1 MVSTPPRGWQ
11 VAGYLDALRPEPDW
25 TVDLAILSAY
35 SADPVSIVAVLLAL
49 IGRDDEERTPSRR
62 DLADAVEQLRDRTRI
77 VLQQGRLATMRQPP
91 RLTGVL
97 DQFVRE
103 VAFDE
108 RRHSWHAKAA
118 LVRMT
123 RGAEFEWRLWVGSR
137 NLTMP
142 ENLDLGLLL
151 VGGRGGRGRVVPGA
165 QDIARAL
172 AERAGLDGVT
182 AKYLSAELDG
192 VKWQAPSGTK
202 VDRLRISRGD
212 TEWGLPD
219 LPRTAD
225 AVTVISPF
233 LDKGFLRHVAGTSC
247 APERAKLLSTRS
259 EVERLAATT
268 RAFGDLYVLEAP
280 DYPSVSGEAPA
291 EAGAVETSGWETG
304 RGLHAKLLHVRT
316 GARRRIWMGSANATR
331 RAWSG
336 RNVEIIAELTV
347 DEAVEEGL
355 LNLIAGARPLVLGED
370 QTLTDAEPAEDR
382 LERARAEVSAK
393 WRGELLWDGRGMHLR
408 HPEPPHPADPLISL
422 EVGLITQELR
432 PWPRAEE
439 DLDLGE
445 VEAADRTELVQ
456 LKLGL
461 DGATCEWI
469 VRAPATPPFGEERD
483 RAAFM
488 RAMGV
493 REFLLWVADSLRG
506 AAAPPDEPDWTSDRT
521 RPADFGAGAGLSWT
535 EDLPTQEEILAA
547 WTRDKALFETVRK
560 RVRTFLPA
568 LLLQTRET
576 DPEGH
581 AQLMRFEALWT
592 TLEAGLGVRS

>member
-1 MVSTPPRGWQ
+1 MVSTTPRGWQ
-11 VAGYLDALRPEPDW
+11 VSGYLDALRPESDW

-137 NLTMP
+137 NLTTP

-172 AERAGLDGVT
+172 AERAELDGVT
-182 AKYLSAELDG
+182 AKSLSAELDG

-212 TEWGLPD
+212 TEWGMPE

-280 DYPSVSGEAPA
+280 DYPLVSGEAPT
-291 EAGAVETSGWETG
+291 EAGAAETSGWETG

-355 LNLIAGARPLVLGED
+355 LNLIAGARPLVLRED

-393 WRGELLWDGRGMHLR
+393 WRGELVWDGQGMHLR

-432 PWPRAEE
+432 PWSRAEE

-469 VRAPATPPFGEERD
+469 VRAPATPPFGGERD

-493 REFLLWVADSLRG
+493 REFLSWVADSLRG

-521 RPADFGAGAGLSWT
+521 RPADFGAGAGPSWT

-560 RVRTFLPA
+560 RVRTFLPS
-568 LLLQTRET
+568 LLLQTREA